1 MKRFFITVLL
11 IAWGLCASA
20 VERSQTIV
28 YINGSKYYVH
38 TVRKGETVRALSQ
51 AYGVSETAILSNN
64 PTMRGGLKEAANIKI
79 PYVAPSE
86 SSVPQSERK
95 LRKMF
100 DRHTV
105 AKGETFYSIS
115 RRYEIPVSTLM
126 ADNPSVDPAQ
136 LRLGESLLIR
146 KTQIGTEDAA
156 GSQAEWE
163 EYRDRLNSL
172 SGDSVS
178 YHIVQPG
185 DTFYSLARRFQVSEQ
200 QLSELNN
207 GLNAAGLRIG
217 AMIRIPDE
225 QSVVSQPVDAVQSDS
240 LPESFREVP
249 QIMFRA
255 LRAKQPLQVALL
267 LPIEAQ
273 GEVNPNYMEFYQ
285 GFLLGLDS
293 VRTRYGYSVD
303 VALYNTKRDAER
315 VRAILEMPDFS
326 RTQLIIGPVYEESG
340 LQDVVEYA
348 ERHEIPVVS
357 PLAHIERVRS
367 DILFQMAPDS
377 VGKYDKMAD
386 LFGLEKRIS
395 LIYSEYTDPE
405 FEREIFAYLGDRPCR
420 RFDYKYEHETS
431 RLEKSS
437 SDLTP
442 LLENDE
448 DNVLI
453 VMADSEIDVDRILS
467 GIASADTNLKARG
480 RTVPRFVVLGN
491 ARWNRYNNID
501 RTMFFKNH
509 VIFSSTYHAKRDAQ
523 IVRDFDSAYIR
534 AFGTLPTLY
543 AYRGYDAAMIFCP
556 AMYNDIE
563 YDMEGRVYA
572 PLQTVYR
579 FEYPVTNAN
588 HVNRNWMR
596 VDYNPDFT
604 ITLQ

>member
-249 QIMFRA
+249 QIMFRCCFPS
-255 LRAKQPLQVALL
+255 RRKAKSI
-267 LPIEAQ
+267 PITWS
-273 GEVNPNYMEFYQ
+273 FTK
-285 GFLLGLDS
+285 DS
-293 VRTRYGYSVD
+293 CW
-303 VALYNTKRDAER
+303 AW
-315 VRAILEMPDFS
+315 
-326 RTQLIIGPVYEESG
+326 
-340 LQDVVEYA
+340 
-348 ERHEIPVVS
+348 
-357 PLAHIERVRS
+357 
-367 DILFQMAPDS
+367 
-377 VGKYDKMAD
+377 
-386 LFGLEKRIS
+386 
-395 LIYSEYTDPE
+395 
-405 FEREIFAYLGDRPCR
+405 
-420 RFDYKYEHETS
+420 
-431 RLEKSS
+431 
-437 SDLTP
+437 
-442 LLENDE
+442 
-448 DNVLI
+448 
-453 VMADSEIDVDRILS
+453 
-467 GIASADTNLKARG
+467 IAC
-480 RTVPRFVVLGN
+480 V
-491 ARWNRYNNID
+491 
-501 RTMFFKNH
+501 
-509 VIFSSTYHAKRDAQ
+509 
-523 IVRDFDSAYIR
+523 
-534 AFGTLPTLY
+534 
-543 AYRGYDAAMIFCP
+543 
-556 AMYNDIE
+556 
-563 YDMEGRVYA
+563 
-572 PLQTVYR
+572 
-579 FEYPVTNAN
+579 PVTDI
-588 HVNRNWMR
+588 RSTWR
-596 VDYNPDFT
+596 FT
-604 ITLQ
+604 IRNVMPNGFAQYSKCPIFPAHS